1 MDTTTITINFKVKK
15 ILDMLKRARRESYN
29 DVLIRILP
37 NIATNS
43 DVESLQETADI
54 LSDPETMVRLAKSM
68 NDFRHSKLV
77 EFDDV

>member
-1 MDTTTITINFKVKK
+1 MNTTTITITFKVKK

-37 NIATNS
+37 NITTNQ
-43 DVESLQETADI
+43 DIESLQETVDI
-54 LSDPETMVRLAKSM
+54 LSDPETMARLAKSI
-68 NDFRHSKLV
+68 NDFRHNKLV

>member
-1 MDTTTITINFKVKK
+1 MDTTTITINF
-15 ILDMLKRARRESYN
+15 
-29 DVLIRILP
+29 
-37 NIATNS
+37 
-43 DVESLQETADI
+43 QETADI